1 MEDLRLQLVDLVGQL
16 SLLAW
21 DSKQHLPD
29 KRPQPQSI
37 AGRQGLEAALAAL
50 RPAPI
55 AATAPIQAELV
66 ADDNTLAGVISFS
79 QQEAAT
85 APIQAELVA
94 DDNTLTGVIS
104 FSQQEADQEMS
115 PQERWSKRVREH
127 LFSQQEA
134 EQQSIQQRLSKHV
147 EEHLSR

>member
-1 MEDLRLQLVDLVGQL
+1 MPIEDLRLQLVDLVGQL

-21 DSKQHLPD
+21 NSKQHRPD
-29 KRPQPQSI
+29 KRPQPKSI
-37 AGRQGLEAALAAL
+37 EGRQGLKAALAAL

-55 AATAPIQAELV
+55 AATFDDSALPGIKQYYNIVFSLIHSQLFV
-66 ADDNTLAGVISFS
+66 NGSDDNTLSDVILFS
-79 QQEAAT
+79 QQEA
-85 APIQAELVA
+85 E
-94 DDNTLTGVIS
+94 
-104 FSQQEADQEMS
+104 QEMS
-115 PQERWSKRVREH
+115 PQERWSKHVREH